1 MPLYEYKCDVCGAR
15 FEMIR
20 KFSDP
25 PLEQCSVCGKGPVE
39 KLVSSPAFHLKGSGW
54 YATDYA
60 KKTDSASNASS
71 SSSEKGDKTATAE
84 KADSGGGGDAAK
96 AADTKPADKPAPA
109 PAPAAKDK

>member
-1 MPLYEYKCDVCGAR
+1 MPLYEYKCDACGAR

-25 PLEQCSVCGKGPVE
+25 PLDQCSVCGKGPVE

-60 KKTDSASNASS
+60 KKSEAGSSTAS

-84 KADSGGGGDAAK
+84 KPDSGGGDGAK
-96 AADTKPADKPAPA
+96 ASDTKPADKPAPS